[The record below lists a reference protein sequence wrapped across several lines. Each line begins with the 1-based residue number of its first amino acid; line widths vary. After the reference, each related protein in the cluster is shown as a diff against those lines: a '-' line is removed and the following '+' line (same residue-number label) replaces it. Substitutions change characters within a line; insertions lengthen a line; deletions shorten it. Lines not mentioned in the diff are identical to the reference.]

1 MKFGRVTF
9 LVIWLL
15 AGVARAQ
22 AAPAQA
28 QASPSPN
35 QKQKRAAVPNVP
47 RPAPEFLWAS
57 VNGKVKRLKDV
68 EGQPVVLIFATDPNQ
83 KEFKKQVKN
92 ITKVYKSLAE
102 RKALFFVAFTRETG
116 VITGSDV
123 PFVVLPDPGSAA
135 DAYRVG
141 DFGIAVIGPDG
152 NLDYATDRII
162 PGIKIINV
170 MDNSYAIQSQERRE

>member
-9 LVIWLL
+9 LVICLL
-15 AGVARAQ
+15 AGIAQTQ

-28 QASPSPN
+28 QAFPSPKE
-35 QKQKRAAVPNVP
+35 KQKRPAVPNVP

-68 EGQPVVLIFATDPNQ
+68 EGQPVVLIFATDPQQ

-92 ITKVYKSLAE
+92 ITRVYKNLAE

>member
-1 MKFGRVTF
+1 MKFGRVTI
-9 LVIWLL
+9 LVICLL
-15 AGVARAQ
+15 AGIAQSQ

-28 QASPSPN
+28 QASPSPKE
-35 QKQKRAAVPNVP
+35 KQKRATVPNVP
-47 RPAPEFLWAS
+47 RPAPDFLWAS

-68 EGQPVVLIFATDPNQ
+68 QGQPVVLIFATEPNQ

-92 ITKVYKSLAE
+92 ITKVYKNLAE

>member
-1 MKFGRVTF
+1 MKLGRVTI
-9 LVIWLL
+9 LVICL
-15 AGVARAQ
+15 AAGLARAQ
-22 AAPAQA
+22 TAPAPGQAAPSAKA
-28 QASPSPN
+28 
-35 QKQKRAAVPNVP
+35 KHKDTVVPNVP

-68 EGQPVVLIFATDPNQ
+68 QGQPVVLIFATDPLQ

-92 ITKVYKSLAE
+92 ITRFYKNLVE
-102 RKALFFVAFTRETG
+102 RKALFFVAFTKETG

-123 PFVVLPDPGSAA
+123 PFVVLPDPLTAA

-152 NLDYATDRII
+152 NLDYATDKII